1 MKIRIT
7 NIALAVM
14 LVATAG
20 RCVDFDTALAQA
32 RETAQRHRYEETIE
46 ILLPFSSSD
55 DPEIR
60 YIAAAE
66 IGRAYFHLGRYEP
79 ANRAFREAVAL
90 HPERVETAIYLEA
103 SSYLTGDSKQAFLI
117 FEELLRGGARDLYLA
132 VTLPGTRR
140 FLAEPEVQAILARHA
155 VPLEVDVREAVS
167 MGVRLGDSHDA
178 VVKRLGAPADG
189 PSTGALTGE
198 AGPAVI

>member
-1 MKIRIT
+1 
-7 NIALAVM
+7 M

-46 ILLPFSSSD
+46 VLLPFSSSD

-90 HPERVETAIYLEA
+90 HPERVETAHTSRPRRTSRETR
-103 SSYLTGDSKQAFLI
+103 SRPSY
-117 FEELLRGGARDLYLA
+117 FEDHLRGGARDLYLA

-155 VPLEVDVREAVS
+155 VPFEVDVREAVS

-189 PSTGALTGE
+189 RSTAPHRRSRTSRDLG
-198 AGPAVI
+198 I